1 MKLEEL
7 LDLWKNDSK
16 VDDVDLD
23 TESLKIPELHGKY
36 LKYLYDSRIQLRALK
51 IKQKSLYNKLG
62 QYYRGELNNPE
73 DLKELKREPWPK
85 VILKQDIPEYVGAD
99 NSMM

>member
-23 TESLKIPELHGKY
+23 TESLKIPELHGK
-36 LKYLYDSRIQLRALK
+36 
-51 IKQKSLYNKLG
+51 
-62 QYYRGELNNPE
+62 
-73 DLKELKREPWPK
+73 
-85 VILKQDIPEYVGAD
+85 
-99 NSMM
+99 